1 MVVPA
6 AGSGAKVRVQGSS
19 SCYRH
24 PLPTSSTR
32 RGRHR
37 CGSRVRDTARSPRG
51 SACSLRDGR
60 PRSFVRGTAP
70 PRPASDGSRCRGAA
84 HSGRRQS
91 RGRGNSAPR
100 TGASCPR
107 RTRRSRPGP
116 RSTRGRCRGSTPRG
130 PGETDG
136 RESTGPR
143 RHGGHRGLPAPRRA
157 TSDAR
162 TATKVVVLFDPG
174 IPSGNGAFIEGE
186 SFSSDGSEPR
196 KCNLDPA
203 GWDSGSWS
211 PSEKFA
217 IQEDLSEEFLLD
229 VRHLWVRSQKM
240 TGIFRVRHT
249 VFGAV
254 HEYFRE
260 HGFWEVHPPMITPA
274 GSEGGA
280 TLFEVDYFGR
290 KAFLTQSWQLYAEAL
305 VLGMEKIYY
314 VGPSFR
320 AEKSRTTRHLTE
332 YWHAEMEEAWVGMDA
347 VIRHAEGVI
356 SQACALVAEER
367 VEDIV
372 ALGRTPEFLK
382 AVKPPFE
389 RMTYD
394 EALKV
399 LKAKGIEVEWGKDLR
414 TLEERALTEG
424 KSRPVI
430 VTHYPR
436 VSQAFYKARDPEHLD
451 LVLGFDVIGG
461 DGVGEIVGGSE
472 RETDLETIKKALL
485 EQGED
490 PKSYDWYLDSR
501 RFGSVQHAGFGLG
514 MERLIQWICKLGHIR
529 DAVPFP
535 RTPGR
540 FSP

>member
-1 MVVPA
+1 MGLGFMVSI
-6 AGSGAKVRVQGSS
+6 GEILK
-19 SCYRH
+19 
-24 PLPTSSTR
+24 
-32 RGRHR
+32 GRHT
-37 CGSRVRDTARSPRG
+37 GKVVELRG
-51 SACSLRDGR
+51 WIY
-60 PRSFVRGTAP
+60 
-70 PRPASDGSRCRGAA
+70 
-84 HSGRRQS
+84 
-91 RGRGNSAPR
+91 
-100 TGASCPR
+100 
-107 RTRRSRPGP
+107 RTRTVGGKAFVVIRDATGILQATISRDAVSPEAF
-116 RSTRGRCRGSTPRG
+116 RAA
-130 PGETDG
+130 EKALI
-136 RESTGPR
+136 ESAVSV
-143 RHGGHRGLPAPRRA
+143 HG
-157 TSDAR
+157 
-162 TATKVVVLFDPG
+162 KVVADKRAPG
-174 IPSGNGAFIEGE
+174 GYEVQADDFKVVH
-186 SFSSDGSEPR
+186 F
-196 KCNLDPA
+196 A
-203 GWDSGSWS
+203 
-211 PSEKFA
+211 EKFP

-436 VSQAFYKARDPEHLD
+436 VSQAFYKARDPEHPD